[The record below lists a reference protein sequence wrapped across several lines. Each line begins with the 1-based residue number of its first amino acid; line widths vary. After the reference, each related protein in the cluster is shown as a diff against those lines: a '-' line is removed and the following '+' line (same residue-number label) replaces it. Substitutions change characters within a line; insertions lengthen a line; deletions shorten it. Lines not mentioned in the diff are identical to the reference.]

1 MADVVSDL
9 KDATLPAGS
18 GGPVRPPISHRRLR
32 ALIRE
37 ARSAANRR
45 DWRTAARLYG
55 LVIEANPSSL
65 AMQVQLGHAL
75 KELGDLDRA
84 GLHYSAV
91 LEQTPTD
98 DDLHLQIGH
107 LEKLKGNRQE
117 AAAYYRKAAE
127 LNPDNSDAMV
137 EYHSLAGKLGLPPLP
152 PSSILDG
159 RRLVATESE
168 CTDRDKEEKSND
180 GQSGNQGVSPITRH
194 TRDLLLDVP
203 KRVKEATV
211 AGYSSKTTRRPKVLF
226 VSDSLGTPIHARG
239 IYYYSTALVEI
250 LGNIGFEV
258 TLVVEKSPGYG
269 LSRHTLKSKLSS
281 VSLDL
286 YQSAEINRY
295 FNETIFSFRWK
306 YESRWFQKVVEKCPF
321 LIRIGQR
328 VCSTFFPPHGTI
340 VNNLSS
346 RIHFLPYRGRHLTKF
361 DRFLYIDR
369 FYSSSME
376 RAVNDLDPPA
386 VSAAGYDLVVIDTP
400 HYVRVKNIARSR
412 VFSVIHDLIPLHDA
426 LCGEGWRRIFLGKL
440 RATLALRGNLIFVS
454 EFSRS
459 SFRAVF
465 PRHAAR
471 RHVVLYP
478 SIPKEWVE
486 RALPAKPRA
495 KSTYMVTIGRDR
507 LRVRSEQ
514 IQARGARLTENLN
527 TRDSLLKQFESSLPA
542 WNGSLPYFATVTS
555 DEPRKNI
562 QIFAKIAPRFIGKA
576 NFVIIGQVH
585 GNHYMNHEPELY
597 PNLHF
602 TGYLDDEHKTDLF
615 CHASGVVFPS
625 FSEGF
630 GIPIVEGAMFDVPV
644 ICSNLQVFHEVTKNL
659 ALYFDPHNPGELADR
674 INEVLASPA
683 AHTESARQLRE
694 LVLRRYSQDAMRR
707 RFEQTLSEIGIL
719 TRPMEVALSIVS
731 GTVAAD

>member
-1 MADVVSDL
+1 
-9 KDATLPAGS
+9 
-18 GGPVRPPISHRRLR
+18 
-32 ALIRE
+32 
-37 ARSAANRR
+37 
-45 DWRTAARLYG
+45 
-55 LVIEANPSSL
+55 
-65 AMQVQLGHAL
+65 VQLGHAF

-84 GLHYSAV
+84 GLHYLAV

-107 LEKLKGNRQE
+107 LEKLKGDRQE

-127 LNPDNSDAMV
+127 LNPDNNDAMV

-152 PSSILDG
+152 PSSIFDG
-159 RRLVATESE
+159 RPPAGTEKE
-168 CTDRDKEEKSND
+168 CTGPANRETSDDRQ
-180 GQSGNQGVSPITRH
+180 GGNQGLSSITHRI
-194 TRDLLLDVP
+194 RDVP
-203 KRVKEATV
+203 FDVLKRAKEATASRV
-211 AGYSSKTTRRPKVLF
+211 SYETTRRPKVLF

-239 IYYYSTALVEI
+239 IYYYSTALAEI
-250 LGNIGFEV
+250 LRNIDFEI
-258 TLVVEKSPGYG
+258 TLVVEKTPGYG
-269 LSRHTLKSKLSS
+269 LTRHTPKSTLSS
-281 VSLDL
+281 VSLDV

-295 FNETIFSFRWK
+295 FNEKIFSFPWK
-306 YESRWFQKVVEKCPF
+306 YENRWFQNLVEKWPS
-321 LIRIGQR
+321 LVRIGQR
-328 VCSTFFPPHGTI
+328 VCSAVSPRHSAI
-340 VNNLSS
+340 VNNLSN
-346 RIHFLPYRGRHLTKF
+346 RIDFRPYRGRHLMKF

-400 HYVRVKNIARSR
+400 HYVRVKNIARWR

-426 LCGEGWRRIFLGKL
+426 LNGEGWRRIFLSKL

-454 EFSRS
+454 EYSRS

-465 PRHAAR
+465 PRHAVR

-478 SIPKEWVE
+478 SIPTEWVE
-486 RALPAKPRA
+486 RATPAKPRV
-495 KSTYMVTIGRDR
+495 KSTYMSTIGRDR
-507 LRVRSEQ
+507 LRMRREQ
-514 IQARGARLTENLN
+514 IQARAARLTDNQNTHDNLV
-527 TRDSLLKQFESSLPA
+527 KQLESSLPA
-542 WNGSLPYFATVTS
+542 WNGSLPYFATATS

-615 CHASGVVFPS
+615 GHAAGVIFPS

-644 ICSNLQVFHEVTKNL
+644 ICSNLKVFHEVTKNL
-659 ALYFDPHNPGELADR
+659 ALYFDPHNPDELAER
-674 INEVLASPA
+674 VNEVLASPA
-683 AHTESARQLRE
+683 AYTESARQLRE
-694 LVLRRYSQDAMRR
+694 LVLKRFSQDAMRR

-719 TRPMEVALSIVS
+719 TRPMNLDLSVVS
-731 GTVAAD
+731 GTAVAD